1 MIKTPINFFVFPQL
15 PTVVASVFLSDSVWC
30 PRNVLDMIV
39 SPSSVHY
46 IVTYLLT
53 YLLVKSVKLKTVFS
67 FTDRNYRT
75 T

>member
-1 MIKTPINFFVFPQL
+1 MK
-15 PTVVASVFLSDSVWC
+15 
-30 PRNVLDMIV
+30 V